1 MNILDEIVSK
11 KRTRVNEA
19 KSIVSI
25 EDIQNQLAKSSSLKS
40 NFKNNLENQAQAIIA
55 EIKKASP
62 SAGIIAED
70 FNPILKA
77 QEYEKMGAR
86 ALSILTEE
94 DFFQGSNKVLQ
105 DVKKVTNLPILRKD
119 FIIDDYQIYE
129 SKLIGAD
136 CILLITSIL
145 SDSQIE
151 EYVSKAEAINLDVL
165 IEVHDEEELARVSK
179 FHNALIGVNNRNL
192 KTFEVDLM
200 NAVRLRKNYSRNQIF
215 IAESGIKSNA
225 DRKNIG
231 IWVNNKKIAAIGIRV
246 SRWVAYH
253 GFSINVSNNLE
264 DYKKIIP
271 CGLDNNNITSIKNEG
286 NKYKNIN
293 KNLKKII
300 CEYLSKI

>member
-11 KRTRVNEA
+11 KRKRVDEV
-19 KSIVSI
+19 KSQASI
-25 EDIQNQLAKSSSLKS
+25 EDIQNQLAKTPSLKS
-40 NFKNNLENQAQAIIA
+40 NFKKNLENQKQSIIA

-77 QEYEKMGAR
+77 QEYEKMGAK

-105 DVKKVTNLPILRKD
+105 EVKKISNLPILRKD
-119 FIIDDYQIYE
+119 SIIDDYQIYE

-136 CILLITSIL
+136 CILLIASIL

-151 EYVSKAEAINLDVL
+151 DYVSKAEDINLDVL
-165 IEVHDEEELARVSK
+165 IEVHDEEELVRISRFK
-179 FHNALIGVNNRNL
+179 NALIGVNNRNL

-200 NAVRLRKNYSRNQIF
+200 NSVRLRKNYNGNQIF

-225 DRKNIG
+225 DIEYL
-231 IWVNNKKIAAIGIRV
+231 V
-246 SRWVAYH
+246 SND
-253 GFSINVSNNLE
+253 INVFLIGESLMR
-264 DYKKIIP
+264 
-271 CGLDNNNITSIKNEG
+271 G
-286 NKYKNIN
+286 NFF
-293 KNLKKII
+293 
-300 CEYLSKI
+300 